1 MNRKIAIISDV
12 HGNSHALKSVLEDIA
27 RRKVEM
33 IINLGDS
40 VYGPLDPLGTIEILM
55 KNEMIH
61 IKGNCDRMLWEPIQ
75 GQSATLTFV
84 QNQLTENHIDWL
96 QQHPSQYIVD
106 DILFCH
112 GTPTSDE
119 VYLLEE
125 MDENGAVLKSEKNIM
140 DQLQNIEQKIIVCGH
155 THIPR
160 VVYLAN
166 GKIIINPGSVGLPA
180 YKDELPIVHKMESG
194 TPHAKYVVIEKVSG
208 EWIIEQISVSY
219 NWEEAAGLAVQ
230 QERYDWA
237 QVLKTGKIE

>member
-1 MNRKIAIISDV
+1 MKIAIISDI
-12 HGNSHALKSVLEDIA
+12 HGNSHALKSVLKDIT

-40 VYGPLDPLGTIEILM
+40 VYGPLDPLGAIEILM
-55 KNEMIH
+55 SNEMIH

-75 GQSATLTFV
+75 EQSATLTFV
-84 QNQLTENHIDWL
+84 QNQLTKNHIDWL
-96 QQHPSQYIVD
+96 KQHPSQFIVD

-180 YKDELPIVHKMESG
+180 YKDELPVLHKMESG
-194 TPHAKYVVIEKVSG
+194 TPHAKYVVIEKNFG
-208 EWIIEQISVSY
+208 EWIIEQISVPY

-230 QERYDWA
+230 QERQDWA
-237 QVLKTGKIE
+237 QALKTGKVE

>member
-1 MNRKIAIISDV
+1 MKIAIISDV
-12 HGNSHALKSVLEDIA
+12 HGNSHALKAVLEDIKH
-27 RRKVEM
+27 RKAEM

-40 VYGPLDPLGTIEILM
+40 LYGPLDPLGTIEILM

-194 TPHAKYVVIEKVSG
+194 TPHAKYVVIEEVLG

-219 NWEEAAGLAVQ
+219 NWEEAARLATQ
-230 QERYDWA
+230 LERHDWA
-237 QVLKTGKIE
+237 QAIKTGKIE

>member
-1 MNRKIAIISDV
+1 MKIAIISDV
-12 HGNSHALKSVLEDIA
+12 HGNSHALKAVLEDIKH
-27 RRKVEM
+27 RKAEM

-40 VYGPLDPLGTIEILM
+40 LYGPLDPLGTIEILM

-96 QQHPSQYIVD
+96 QHHPSQYIVD

-237 QVLKTGKIE
+237 QALKTGKIE

>member
-1 MNRKIAIISDV
+1 MKIAIISDV
-12 HGNSHALKSVLEDIA
+12 HGNSHALKAVLEDIKH
-27 RRKVEM
+27 RKAEM

-40 VYGPLDPLGTIEILM
+40 LYGPLDPLGTIEILM

-166 GKIIINPGSVGLPA
+166 GKIIINPGSAGLPA

-237 QVLKTGKIE
+237 QALKTGKIE

>member
-1 MNRKIAIISDV
+1 MKIAIISDV
-12 HGNSHALKSVLEDIA
+12 HGNSHALKSVLEDIE

-55 KNEMIH
+55 NNEMIH

-75 GQSATLTFV
+75 EQSATLTFV
-84 QNQLTENHIDWL
+84 RNQLTENHIDWL
-96 QQHPSQYIVD
+96 KQHPFQFIVD

-112 GTPTSDE
+112 GKLTSDE

-140 DQLQNIEQKIIVCGH
+140 DQLKNIEQKIIVCGH

-166 GKIIINPGSVGLPA
+166 GKIIINPGSIGLPA

-194 TPHAKYVVIEKVSG
+194 TPHAKYVVIEKVLG
-208 EWIIEQISVSY
+208 EWVIEQISVPY
-219 NWEEAAGLAVQ
+219 NWEEAAELAFQ
-230 QERYDWA
+230 QERHDWA
-237 QVLKTGKIE
+237 QALKTGKIE

>member
-1 MNRKIAIISDV
+1 MKLAIISDV
-12 HGNSHALKSVLEDIA
+12 HGNSHALKAVLEDIKH
-27 RRKVEM
+27 RKAEM

-125 MDENGAVLKSEKNIM
+125 MDENGVVLKSEKNIM

-208 EWIIEQISVSY
+208 EWLIEQISVSY

-237 QVLKTGKIE
+237 QALKTGKIE

>member
-1 MNRKIAIISDV
+1 MKIAIISDV
-12 HGNSHALKSVLEDIA
+12 HGNSHALKSVLKDIA
-27 RRKVEM
+27 RHKVEM

-55 KNEMIH
+55 SSEMIH

-75 GQSATLTFV
+75 EQSTTLTFV
-84 QNQLTENHIDWL
+84 QNQLTNNHINWL
-96 QQHPSQYIVD
+96 KQNPSQCIVD

-125 MDENGAVLKSEKNIM
+125 MDENGAVLKNEKVIM

-160 VVYLAN
+160 VVYLSD

-180 YKDELPIVHKMESG
+180 YKDELPVLHKMESG
-194 TPHAKYVVIEKVSG
+194 TPHAKYVIMEKNAQD
-208 EWIIEQISVSY
+208 WLIEQISVSY
-219 NWEEAAGLAVQ
+219 NWEEAAQLA
-230 QERYDWA
+230 ENSDRHDWA
-237 QVLKTGKIE
+237 IALRTGRIE

>member
-1 MNRKIAIISDV
+1 MKIAIISDV
-12 HGNSHALKSVLEDIA
+12 HGNSHALKAVLEDIKH
-27 RRKVEM
+27 RKAEM

-40 VYGPLDPLGTIEILM
+40 LYGPLDPLGTIEILM

-112 GTPTSDE
+112 GTLTSDE

-237 QVLKTGKIE
+237 QALKTGKIE

>member
-1 MNRKIAIISDV
+1 MKIAIISDV
-12 HGNSHALKSVLEDIA
+12 HGNSHALKSVLEDIE

-55 KNEMIH
+55 NNEMIH

-75 GQSATLTFV
+75 EQSATLTFV
-84 QNQLTENHIDWL
+84 RNQLTENHIDWL
-96 QQHPSQYIVD
+96 KQHPFQFIVD

-112 GTPTSDE
+112 GTLTSDE

-140 DQLQNIEQKIIVCGH
+140 DQLKNIEQKIIVCGH

-166 GKIIINPGSVGLPA
+166 GKIIINPGSIGLPA

-194 TPHAKYVVIEKVSG
+194 TPHAKYVVIEKVLG
-208 EWIIEQISVSY
+208 EWTIEQISVPY

-237 QVLKTGKIE
+237 QALKTGKIE

>member
-1 MNRKIAIISDV
+1 MKIAIISDV
-12 HGNSHALKSVLEDIA
+12 HGNSHALKSVLEDIE

-55 KNEMIH
+55 NNEMIH

-75 GQSATLTFV
+75 EQSATLTFV
-84 QNQLTENHIDWL
+84 RNQLTENHIDWL
-96 QQHPSQYIVD
+96 KQHPFQFIVD

-112 GTPTSDE
+112 GKLTSDE

-140 DQLQNIEQKIIVCGH
+140 DQLKNIEQKIIVCGH

-166 GKIIINPGSVGLPA
+166 GKIIINPGSIGLPA

-194 TPHAKYVVIEKVSG
+194 TPHAKYVVIEKVLG
-208 EWIIEQISVSY
+208 EWVIEQISVPY
-219 NWEEAAGLAVQ
+219 NWEEAAELAVQ
-230 QERYDWA
+230 QERHDWA
-237 QVLKTGKIE
+237 QALKTGKIE

>member
-1 MNRKIAIISDV
+1 MKIAIISDV
-12 HGNSHALKSVLEDIA
+12 HGNSHALKSVLKDIA
-27 RRKVEM
+27 RHKVEM

-55 KNEMIH
+55 SSEMIH

-75 GQSATLTFV
+75 EQSTTLTFV
-84 QNQLTENHIDWL
+84 QNKLTNNHINWL
-96 QQHPSQYIVD
+96 KQNPSQFIVD

-125 MDENGAVLKSEKNIM
+125 MDENGAVLKNEKVIM

-160 VVYLAN
+160 VVYLTN
-166 GKIIINPGSVGLPA
+166 GKVIINPGSVGLPA
-180 YKDELPIVHKMESG
+180 YKDELPVVHKMESG
-194 TPHAKYVVIEKVSG
+194 TPHAKYVIMEKNAQD
-208 EWIIEQISVSY
+208 WLIEQISVSY
-219 NWEEAAGLAVQ
+219 NWEEAAQLA
-230 QERYDWA
+230 ENSDRHDWA
-237 QVLKTGKIE
+237 IALRTGRIE

>member
-1 MNRKIAIISDV
+1 MKIAIISDV
-12 HGNSHALKSVLEDIA
+12 HGNSHALKAVLEDIKH
-27 RRKVEM
+27 RKAEM

-40 VYGPLDPLGTIEILM
+40 LYGPLDPLGTIEILM

-125 MDENGAVLKSEKNIM
+125 MDENGAVLKSEKI
-140 DQLQNIEQKIIVCGH
+140 
-155 THIPR
+155 
-160 VVYLAN
+160 
-166 GKIIINPGSVGLPA
+166 
-180 YKDELPIVHKMESG
+180 
-194 TPHAKYVVIEKVSG
+194 
-208 EWIIEQISVSY
+208 
-219 NWEEAAGLAVQ
+219 
-230 QERYDWA
+230 
-237 QVLKTGKIE
+237 

>member
-1 MNRKIAIISDV
+1 MKIAIISDV
-12 HGNSHALKSVLEDIA
+12 HGNSHALKSVLEDIE

-55 KNEMIH
+55 NNEMIH

-84 QNQLTENHIDWL
+84 RNQLTENHIDWL
-96 QQHPSQYIVD
+96 KQHPFQFIVD

-112 GTPTSDE
+112 GTLTSDE

-140 DQLQNIEQKIIVCGH
+140 DQLKNIEQKIIVCGH

-166 GKIIINPGSVGLPA
+166 GKIIINPGSIGLPA

-194 TPHAKYVVIEKVSG
+194 TPHAKYVVIEKVLG
-208 EWIIEQISVSY
+208 EWVIEQISVPY
-219 NWEEAAGLAVQ
+219 NWEEAAELAVQ
-230 QERYDWA
+230 QERHDWA
-237 QVLKTGKIE
+237 QALKTGKIE

>member
-1 MNRKIAIISDV
+1 MKIAIISDI
-12 HGNSHALKSVLEDIA
+12 HGNSHALKGVLEDIE

-140 DQLQNIEQKIIVCGH
+140 DQLQNVEQKIIVCGH

-166 GKIIINPGSVGLPA
+166 GKIVINPGSVGLPA
-180 YKDELPIVHKMESG
+180 YKDELPVMHKMESG
-194 TPHAKYVVIEKVSG
+194 TPHAKYVVVEKVSE
-208 EWIIEQISVSY
+208 EWIIEQIAVPYS
-219 NWEEAAGLAVQ
+219 WEEAAELAVQ
-230 QERYDWA
+230 QERHDWA
-237 QVLKTGKIE
+237 QALKTGKVE

>member
-1 MNRKIAIISDV
+1 MKIAIISDV
-12 HGNSHALKSVLEDIA
+12 HGNSHALKAVLEDIKH
-27 RRKVEM
+27 RKAEM

-40 VYGPLDPLGTIEILM
+40 LYGPLDPLGTIEILM

-96 QQHPSQYIVD
+96 QHHPSQYIVD

-155 THIPR
+155 THISR

-237 QVLKTGKIE
+237 QALKTGKIE

>member
-1 MNRKIAIISDV
+1 MKIAIISDV
-12 HGNSHALKSVLEDIA
+12 HGNSHALKSVLEDIE

-33 IINLGDS
+33 TINLGDS
-40 VYGPLDPLGTIEILM
+40 VYGPLNPLGTIEILM
-55 KNEMIH
+55 NNEMIH

-75 GQSATLTFV
+75 EQSATLTFV
-84 QNQLTENHIDWL
+84 RNQLTENHIDWL
-96 QQHPSQYIVD
+96 KQHPFQFIVD

-125 MDENGAVLKSEKNIM
+125 MGENGAVLKSEKNIL
-140 DQLQNIEQKIIVCGH
+140 DQLKNIEQKIIVCGH

-166 GKIIINPGSVGLPA
+166 GKIVVNPGSVGLPA

-194 TPHAKYVVIEKVSG
+194 TPHAKYVVIEDILG
-208 EWIIEQISVSY
+208 EWVIEQISVPY
-219 NWEEAAGLAVQ
+219 NWEEAAGLAIQ
-230 QERYDWA
+230 HERYDWA
-237 QVLKTGKIE
+237 QALKTGKVE

>member
-1 MNRKIAIISDV
+1 MKIAIISDV
-12 HGNSHALKSVLEDIA
+12 HGNSHALKSVLEDIE
-27 RRKVEM
+27 RCKVEM

-55 KNEMIH
+55 NNEMIH

-75 GQSATLTFV
+75 EQSATLTFV
-84 QNQLTENHIDWL
+84 RNQLTENHIDWL
-96 QQHPSQYIVD
+96 KQHPFQFIVD

-112 GTPTSDE
+112 GTLTSDE

-140 DQLQNIEQKIIVCGH
+140 DQLKNIEQKIIVCGH

-166 GKIIINPGSVGLPA
+166 GKIIINPGSIGLPA

-194 TPHAKYVVIEKVSG
+194 TPHAKYVVIEKVLG
-208 EWIIEQISVSY
+208 EWVIEQIPVPY

-237 QVLKTGKIE
+237 QALKTGKIE

>member
-1 MNRKIAIISDV
+1 MKIAIISDV
-12 HGNSHALKSVLEDIA
+12 HGNSHALKAVLEDIKH
-27 RRKVEM
+27 RKAEM

-40 VYGPLDPLGTIEILM
+40 LYGPLDPLGTIEILM

-140 DQLQNIEQKIIVCGH
+140 NQLQNIEQKIIVCGH

-237 QVLKTGKIE
+237 QALKTGKIE

>member
-1 MNRKIAIISDV
+1 MKIAIISDI
-12 HGNSHALKSVLEDIA
+12 HGNSHALKSVLKDIT

-33 IINLGDS
+33 IINSGDS
-40 VYGPLDPLGTIEILM
+40 VYGPLDPLGAIEILM
-55 KNEMIH
+55 SNEMIH

-75 GQSATLTFV
+75 EQSATLTFV
-84 QNQLTENHIDWL
+84 QNQLTKNHIDWL
-96 QQHPSQYIVD
+96 KQHPSQFIVD

-180 YKDELPIVHKMESG
+180 YKDELPVLHKMESG
-194 TPHAKYVVIEKVSG
+194 TPHAKYVVIEKNLG
-208 EWIIEQISVSY
+208 EWIIEQISVPY

-230 QERYDWA
+230 QERQDWA
-237 QVLKTGKIE
+237 QALKTGKVE

>member
-1 MNRKIAIISDV
+1 MKIAIISDV
-12 HGNSHALKSVLEDIA
+12 HGNSHALKSVLEDIE

-55 KNEMIH
+55 NNEMIH

-75 GQSATLTFV
+75 EQSATLTFV
-84 QNQLTENHIDWL
+84 RNQLTENHIDWL
-96 QQHPSQYIVD
+96 KQHPFQFIVD

-125 MDENGAVLKSEKNIM
+125 MGENGAVLKSEKNIM
-140 DQLQNIEQKIIVCGH
+140 DQLKNIEQKIIVCGH

-160 VVYLAN
+160 VVYLAK
-166 GKIIINPGSVGLPA
+166 GKIVVNPGSVGLPA

-194 TPHAKYVVIEKVSG
+194 TPHAKYVVIEDILG
-208 EWIIEQISVSY
+208 EWVIEQISVPY
-219 NWEEAAGLAVQ
+219 NWEEAAGLAIQ
-230 QERYDWA
+230 HERYDWA
-237 QVLKTGKIE
+237 QALKTGKVE

>member
-1 MNRKIAIISDV
+1 MKIAIISDV
-12 HGNSHALKSVLEDIA
+12 HGNSHALKAVLEDIKH
-27 RRKVEM
+27 RKAEM

-40 VYGPLDPLGTIEILM
+40 LYGPLDPLGTIEILM

-237 QVLKTGKIE
+237 QALKTGKIE

>member
-1 MNRKIAIISDV
+1 MKIAIISDI
-12 HGNSHALKSVLEDIA
+12 HGNSHALKSVLKDIT

-40 VYGPLDPLGTIEILM
+40 VYGPLDPLGAIEILM
-55 KNEMIH
+55 SNEMIH

-75 GQSATLTFV
+75 EQSATLTFV
-84 QNQLTENHIDWL
+84 QNQLTKNHIDWL
-96 QQHPSQYIVD
+96 KQHPSQFIVD

-180 YKDELPIVHKMESG
+180 YKDELPVLHKMESG
-194 TPHAKYVVIEKVSG
+194 TPHAKYVVIEKNLG
-208 EWIIEQISVSY
+208 EWIIEQISVPY

-230 QERYDWA
+230 QERQDWA
-237 QVLKTGKIE
+237 QALKTGKVE